1 MKLLLAILAST
12 AATFMVAGP
21 ASAAGGTYVFD
32 GGSAKQQTTVRAALA
47 ASTFNWSLLPQI
59 KIHVAKGSDSFAK
72 PGEIW
77 LDADLL
83 DSGAFS
89 WETIQHEYAHQID
102 FALLDA
108 PKRAALRAVLGGS
121 DWCYET
127 PGLGHQAHAC
137 ERFADKVASS
147 YRIGTGTTTARSLA
161 SSSASTAAAK
171 FRALL
176 TGLLAAPAPV
186 VS

>member
-1 MKLLLAILAST
+1 MKLLLAILASA
-12 AATFMVAGP
+12 AATFMVAGS

-32 GGSAKQQTTVRAALA
+32 GGSAKEQATVRAGLA
-47 ASTFNWSLLPQI
+47 ASTFNWNLLPRI
-59 KIHVAKGSDSFAK
+59 TIHIAQGTDSFAK

-89 WETIQHEYAHQID
+89 WETVQHEYAHQID

-108 PKRAALRAVLGGS
+108 PKRAALQAALGGS

-127 PGLGHQAHAC
+127 PGLRHQAHAC
-137 ERFADKVASS
+137 ERFADKVATS
-147 YRIGTGTTTARSLA
+147 YRVSTGTAARQLA
-161 SSSASTAAAK
+161 SGSAATAAAR

-176 TGLLAAPAPV
+176 TGLLAGPAPAV
-186 VS
+186 R

>member
-1 MKLLLAILAST
+1 MKLLLAILASA

-21 ASAAGGTYVFD
+21 AAAAGGTYVFD
-32 GGSAKQQTTVRAALA
+32 GGSAKEQTTVRAALA

-59 KIHVAKGSDSFAK
+59 TIHVAKGSDSFAK

-89 WETIQHEYAHQID
+89 WETVQHEYAHQID

-108 PKRAALRAVLGGS
+108 PKRAALQAALGGS

-137 ERFADKVASS
+137 ERFADKVATS
-147 YRIGTGTTTARSLA
+147 YRISTGTAARSLA
-161 SSSASTAAAK
+161 SSSTSNAAAK

-176 TGLLAAPAPV
+176 TGVLAAPAPAV
-186 VS
+186 K